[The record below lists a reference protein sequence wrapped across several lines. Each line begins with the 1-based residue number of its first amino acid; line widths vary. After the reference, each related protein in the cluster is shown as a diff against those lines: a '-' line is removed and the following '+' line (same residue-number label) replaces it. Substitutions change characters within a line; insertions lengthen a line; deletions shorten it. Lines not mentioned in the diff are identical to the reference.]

1 MGIFTKI
8 WKPKNRKSI
17 PMYDSVNRVEKDA
30 AGNYWFLSDLFGAR
44 SRWKVYYDMT
54 NNSDKAEAL
63 ISCTP
68 FFTVVDK
75 IGSMMSRGVPYVV
88 DKDGNEK
95 RTYADIRNIL
105 HNPNPL
111 QTFSSFVKQAE
122 ICLKVFGYCPIV
134 LVRATEK
141 SVPKAM
147 WIVPPEIFHI
157 EGTGKVFRQY
167 ELKDIV
173 SSTYIDC
180 NGRRME
186 LEDYEYIIV
195 YDSNILVESGRSA
208 DVKFES
214 VSDSLSQPISNWI
227 ASMSASYTLLVNGG
241 PKGVLYN
248 DYTDQMGNVALSSED
263 EKEIKD
269 SFKRDYGLVN
279 KEYPILVTRYKLGWL
294 PLDFDADKLK
304 LHEED
309 KRCTDKISNAMGI
322 NANLFTDAKYDNLE
336 SAGKKAYQD
345 VIIPDSRKIAE
356 CLSKA
361 ICPEGVFIKID
372 FADVECLQTNKEA
385 EANTLVKVADA
396 MQRLLDKSLIT
407 HDEARVEIARY
418 IDIDPDNP
426 KGDFDNNT
434 ANSVS
439 SENNIN
445 NSKENGKK
453 DE

>member
-1 MGIFTKI
+1 
-8 WKPKNRKSI
+8 
-17 PMYDSVNRVEKDA
+17 MYDNVNRVERDA
-30 AGNYWFLSDLFGAR
+30 AGNYWFLSDLFGRR
-44 SRWKVYYDMT
+44 SKWKVYYDMT
-54 NNSDKAEAL
+54 DNLDKAGAL
-63 ISCTP
+63 VSCTP
-68 FFTVVDK
+68 FFTVVGK
-75 IGSMMSRGVPYVV
+75 IGSMMSRGIPYVV

-95 RTYADIRNIL
+95 RTFADIRNIL
-105 HNPNPL
+105 NAPNPL
-111 QTFSSFVKQAE
+111 QTFSSFVKQIE

-134 LVRATEK
+134 LVRATK
-141 SVPKAM
+141 TSTPKAM
-147 WIVPPEIFHI
+147 WIIPPEIFHM

-167 ELKDIV
+167 ELKNII
-173 SSTYIDC
+173 SSVYIDC
-180 NGRRME
+180 NGTRLE
-186 LEDYEYIIV
+186 LEDYEYLVI
-195 YDSNILVESGRSA
+195 YDSNIVINSGTTA

-214 VSDSLSQPISNWI
+214 VSDSLSQPISNWV
-227 ASMSASYTLLVNGG
+227 ASMSASHTLLVNGG

-263 EKEIKD
+263 EKDIKD
-269 SFKRDYGLVN
+269 RFKRDYGLVN

-294 PLDFDADKLK
+294 PLDFNADELK

-309 KRCTDKISNAMGI
+309 KRCTDKIANAMGI

-372 FADVECLQTNKEA
+372 FTDVECLQTNKET

-396 MQRLLDKSLIT
+396 LQRLIDKSLIT
-407 HDEARVEIARY
+407 HDEARIEVARY

-426 KGDFDNNT
+426 KGDFDSN
-434 ANSVS
+434 AASSASV
-439 SENNIN
+439 ENNVN
-445 NSKENGKK
+445 NSKENGNNDK
-453 DE
+453 